1 MEGERL
7 GRVVAVAL
15 LALLTPVACAALGV
29 GTPSASGLPPSPGS
43 ASPAVQPDD
52 GEEATTTGAFT
63 EGTNTVRHTGLWAA
77 PVRHLAQHAVTRV
90 RVCVSPVNDVVD
102 DTTGLANTRPVSG
115 NARVESAPPGS
126 ATVTA
131 LGPATPT
138 PGVPPVASTSTT
150 GGDDI
155 SVGLVRHLSSR

>member
-1 MEGERL
+1 MDAERL

-52 GEEATTTGAFT
+52 GEEASTSSFT
-63 EGTNTVRHTGLWAA
+63 EETNTVRRTGLWAA
-77 PVRHLAQHAVTRV
+77 PVRHLARQHARSRV
-90 RVCVSPVNDVVD
+90 RVLVPPVNDVVD
-102 DTTGLANTRPVSG
+102 DQTGRADTRPVTE
-115 NARVESAPPGS
+115 NAWVGVHAHGS
-126 ATVTA
+126 PAETA
-131 LGPATPT
+131 LGPATPI
-138 PGVPPVASTSTT
+138 PGVTPVASTSTT

-155 SVGLVRHLSSR
+155 SVGLVRHLRSR